1 MVTLLW
7 PDSAARPASYISVVW
22 LKLGMAIAG
31 ATTALETV
39 RFTGLAWLLP
49 VSLKEIQI
57 AQLRQTALNLETNLA
72 LAGTNVT

>member
-31 ATTALETV
+31 ATTALETD

-49 VSLKEIQI
+49 VSLQEIQI
-57 AQLRQTALNLETNLA
+57 AQFRQTAINHDTNLA

>member
-1 MVTLLW
+1 MVTLLC

-49 VSLKEIQI
+49 VSLQEIQI
-57 AQLRQTALNLETNLA
+57 AQLRQPVINLDTNLA